1 MINMRLVPSRRVRE
15 EFRLIYELKGAQKA
29 VDFLAKYYRV
39 KRMKIV
45 VDGRKVGGKY
55 LAVYQDN
62 ISYFKKRSIKKKIV
76 LHEFYHHLAH
86 NNMVSS
92 KGEEKE
98 AKKYARKM
106 IKI

>member
-1 MINMRLVPSRRVRE
+1 MRLVPSRKVRE
-15 EFRLIYELKGAQKA
+15 EFHLVYELKGAQKA

-39 KRMKIV
+39 RRMRIV
-45 VDGRKVGGKY
+45 LDGRKVGGKY
-55 LAVYQDN
+55 LAVYEDN
-62 ISYFKKRSIKKKIV
+62 CSYFKKRSLKKKVV

-86 NNMVSS
+86 NNIVSS
-92 KGEEKE
+92 KGEEQK